1 MLKRLNTLTR
11 VLLQEERALLRATS
25 FTKRAIKEGIPQ
37 TIERLKHIS
46 NPKDVQIIAFIIT
59 GLRIFTSHQKKKSSS
74 WANGLLN
81 L

>member
-46 NPKDVQIIAFIIT
+46 NPKRRPDNSFYNYWLKNI
-59 GLRIFTSHQKKKSSS
+59 HQPSKKKSSS
-74 WANGLLN
+74 
-81 L
+81 